1 MDNARFMGFCEPIRG
16 LRRNGDGLLQG
27 NWASSEHVAQQL
39 SLDKLHCDVVS
50 SIDLPQL
57 EDRDDVWVIDSR
69 GRTGFPLKAF
79 KVLFTGRQ
87 LARKDLDGQVTAEA
101 SVPRPINLAHTA
113 SSEWRENF
121 IATESCAGGKCQRF
135 VLSCHDRARRCEPL
149 VHIIIIT
156 HFACGC
162 QMPHNSDWRR
172 IANFWRVFMD
182 VRSLQRPLKE
192 QYRREPSAS
201 RITLTARGAETATPM
216 TCSVDIGRAIYQ
228 AEAHK
233 GVGGTGT
240 AACSGDLLLGALA
253 ACAQIT
259 CQLVAVA
266 MGVPT
271 QHIEVTVS
279 GDLDLQGTLGLS
291 KNVRVGFEAIRVKFD
306 IDAPQAAP
314 EQLRALQEKTEQ
326 YCVVLQTMLR
336 SPRINTEWSRS

>member
-1 MDNARFMGFCEPIRG
+1 
-16 LRRNGDGLLQG
+16 
-27 NWASSEHVAQQL
+27 
-39 SLDKLHCDVVS
+39 
-50 SIDLPQL
+50 
-57 EDRDDVWVIDSR
+57 
-69 GRTGFPLKAF
+69 
-79 KVLFTGRQ
+79 
-87 LARKDLDGQVTAEA
+87 
-101 SVPRPINLAHTA
+101 
-113 SSEWRENF
+113 
-121 IATESCAGGKCQRF
+121 
-135 VLSCHDRARRCEPL
+135 
-149 VHIIIIT
+149 
-156 HFACGC
+156 
-162 QMPHNSDWRR
+162 
-172 IANFWRVFMD
+172 MD

-271 QHIEVTVS
+271 QHIEVTVT

-291 KNVRVGFEAIRVKFD
+291 KDVPVGFGAIRLKFD
-306 IDAPQAAP
+306 IDAPHAAP
-314 EQLRALQEKTEQ
+314 EQLQSLREKTEQ
-326 YCVVLQTMLR
+326 YCVVLQTLLR
-336 SPRINTEWSRS
+336 SPKIDTEWSGS